1 VAATLVLT
9 ALLTLTRN
17 TNVLVIG
24 SLTVGWLVWRR
35 WAPGRAPRVARVVL
49 PAAAGVALGLAVQLA
64 YNRYAT
70 GTWALSSYGTEPFV
84 LDRRRQAAV
93 VASYERGLLTWYPVL
108 AVGSVALLL
117 TATGRRLAALVLLL
131 AGPLVVLYGFW
142 HSWFLGGG
150 FGHRGFVEIVPVV
163 LLAFA
168 VGVHRLGRGAR
179 RLVGSAMVV
188 AALVTVSL
196 MAGYW
201 RGSIRYIGT
210 GEEAY
215 WAHVVGDESLYR
227 P

>member
-1 VAATLVLT
+1 
-9 ALLTLTRN
+9 
-17 TNVLVIG
+17 
-24 SLTVGWLVWRR
+24 
-35 WAPGRAPRVARVVL
+35 VARVVL

-163 LLAFA
+163 LVAFA
-168 VGVHRLGRGAR
+168 VGVHQLGRGAR
-179 RLVGSAMVV
+179 RIVGSAMVV

-201 RGSIRYIGT
+201 RGSIRFIGT